1 MRVSIKKN
9 RELCLAIFIIC
20 TTLIGIVAFLVFK
33 KVAKSNLYYF
43 NRIYRTEA
51 MDALLFNPARQT
63 STLSPKTKS
72 ADIID
77 TIQLDSKRIL
87 SLETMTAD
95 DKSLFAFYISTTDG
109 YKKNRKCVYKIPF
122 SDKYGNKYERSMA
135 YYGTFL
141 KSNESIT
148 FTFSHLPY
156 IVVFTKKG
164 YPITAIKTKD
174 EVPNPVI
181 IQYKDYYLY
190 KRAET
195 FSSNISAYT
204 KNGNVYV
211 FSYRVPIKSKQ
222 FVIDVYDLSTKNYKY
237 SVVAYNKQL
246 ENNID
251 INRVYADSLSIYLE
265 TRKGYYQLT
274 D

>member
-109 YKKNRKCVYKIPF
+109 YKKI
-122 SDKYGNKYERSMA
+122 
-135 YYGTFL
+135 
-141 KSNESIT
+141 
-148 FTFSHLPY
+148 
-156 IVVFTKKG
+156 
-164 YPITAIKTKD
+164 
-174 EVPNPVI
+174 
-181 IQYKDYYLY
+181 
-190 KRAET
+190 
-195 FSSNISAYT
+195 
-204 KNGNVYV
+204 GNVYIRFLSRINTETNMNEV
-211 FSYRVPIKSKQ
+211 WPIMEHS
-222 FVIDVYDLSTKNYKY
+222 
-237 SVVAYNKQL
+237 
-246 ENNID
+246 
-251 INRVYADSLSIYLE
+251 
-265 TRKGYYQLT
+265 
-274 D
+274 